1 MGTLMNSLALKVVA
15 GVAALGLLAGGV
27 GVAVWSNSAA
37 NQAALTY
44 KAKRD
49 KLDANLRTA
58 GQQGYTAADLAPI
71 TSQES
76 SLEASQKPWFVLD
89 QAPYY
94 DGLTARTGDLQGQ
107 LTTLQQHLVDQAR
120 ADVTKQSDAAKASIT
135 QAQQANASDQDLLGL
150 QQRLDTVARAQG
162 AAHTLK
168 DYRAADLQVHSV
180 AQDAA
185 AIYAQVQ
192 QENQQIQTAAQQLV
206 SQNGGNVAAIQAA
219 GNQAV
224 ANANNDGSVIAYLS
238 KEIQFKDADKVTRMT
253 SRLGKYAGL
262 IGSADVNQAAQGTA
276 AAQMYSSQIRQ
287 ALVDGLPA
295 KSVIVS
301 FQDQHVWAFEGS
313 KVVMDNPVTTGIRG
327 VSDFGTDFGP
337 MKVLHK
343 DHPWK
348 FQSPWP
354 KGSPHWY
361 PDTVVQWT
369 AFFTSTG
376 EAFHDASWQPD
387 STLGPG
393 SQYTQGLQ
401 SHGCIHLPADKA
413 EWMYNWTDVGTPV
426 IVYPGDGS
434 SVANQLSQ
442 ITTND
447 AGVPHSGGG

>member
-1 MGTLMNSLALKVVA
+1 MGTLMNSLTLKVVA
-15 GVAALGLLAGGV
+15 AVAALVLVAGGV
-27 GVAVWSNSAA
+27 GVAVWSNSTA
-37 NQAALTY
+37 NQSALAY
-44 KAKRD
+44 KANRD
-49 KLDANLRTA
+49 KLDASLRTA

-76 SLEASQKPWFVLD
+76 TLEASQKPWFVLG

-94 DGLTARTGDLQGQ
+94 DGLTTRTAELRSQ
-107 LTTLQQHLVDQAR
+107 LTSLEQRLLDQAR
-120 ADVTKQSDAAKASIT
+120 AGVTRQSDAARASIA
-135 QAQQANASDQDLLGL
+135 QAQQANASDQDLQGL
-150 QQRLDTVARAQG
+150 QQRLDTIARAQG

-168 DYRAADLQVHSV
+168 DYRAADQQAQSV

-192 QENQQIQTAAQQLV
+192 QENQQIQQAAQQLV
-206 SQNGGNVAAIQAA
+206 SQNAGNLAAIQAA

-224 ANANNDGSVIAYLS
+224 AVANNSASIIAYLS
-238 KEIQFKDADKVTRMT
+238 KEMQFKGADTVTRLT

-276 AAQMYSSQIRQ
+276 AAQLYANQIHGM
-287 ALVDGLPA
+287 LLDGLPSKA
-295 KSVIVS
+295 VIVS
-301 FQDQHVWAFEGS
+301 FQEQHVWAYQGS
-313 KVVMDNPVTTGIRG
+313 QVVMDNAVTTGIRG

-337 MKVLHK
+337 MRVLHK

-354 KGSPHWY
+354 KGSVHWY

-413 EWMYNWTDVGTPV
+413 QWMYDWADVGMPV

-447 AGVPHSGGG
+447 QGVPHSGGG

>member
-1 MGTLMNSLALKVVA
+1 MGTLMNSLTLKVVA
-15 GVAALGLLAGGV
+15 AVAALVLVAGGV
-27 GVAVWSNSAA
+27 GVAVWSNSTA
-37 NQAALTY
+37 NQSALAY

-49 KLDANLRTA
+49 KLDAGLRTA

-76 SLEASQKPWFVLD
+76 TLEASQKPWFVLG

-94 DGLTARTGDLQGQ
+94 DNLTTRTGGLQSQ
-107 LTTLQQHLVDQAR
+107 LTTLEQHLLDQAR
-120 ADVTKQSDAAKASIT
+120 AGVTRQSDAARASIA
-135 QAQQANASDQDLLGL
+135 QAQQANASDQDLQGL

-168 DYRAADLQVHSV
+168 DYRAADQQAQSV

-192 QENQQIQTAAQQLV
+192 QENQQIQQAAQQLV
-206 SQNGGNVAAIQAA
+206 SQNAGNLAAIQAA

-224 ANANNDGSVIAYLS
+224 AVANNSASIIAYLS
-238 KEIQFKDADKVTRMT
+238 KEMQFKGADTVTRLS

-276 AAQMYSSQIRQ
+276 AAQLYANQIHGM
-287 ALVDGLPA
+287 LLDGLPSKA
-295 KSVIVS
+295 VIVS
-301 FQDQHVWAFEGS
+301 FQEQHVWAYQGS
-313 KVVMDNPVTTGIRG
+313 QVVMDNAVTTGIRG
-327 VSDFGTDFGP
+327 VGDFGTDFGP

-413 EWMYNWTDVGTPV
+413 QWMYDWADVGMPV

-447 AGVPHSGGG
+447 QGVPHSGGG

>member
-1 MGTLMNSLALKVVA
+1 L
-15 GVAALGLLAGGV
+15 
-27 GVAVWSNSAA
+27 
-37 NQAALTY
+37 
-44 KAKRD
+44 
-49 KLDANLRTA
+49 
-58 GQQGYTAADLAPI
+58 
-71 TSQES
+71 
-76 SLEASQKPWFVLD
+76 LD
-89 QAPYY
+89 QA
-94 DGLTARTGDLQGQ
+94 RTE
-107 LTTLQQHLVDQAR
+107 
-120 ADVTKQSDAAKASIT
+120 VTRQSDAAKASIA
-135 QAQQANASDQDLLGL
+135 QAQQANASDLDLQGL

-168 DYRAADLQVHSV
+168 DYRAAAQQAQSV

-185 AIYAQVQ
+185 AVYAQVQ
-192 QENQQIQTAAQQLV
+192 QENQQIQQAAQQLV
-206 SQNGGNVAAIQAA
+206 SQNSGNLAAIQAA
-219 GNQAV
+219 GSQAV
-224 ANANNDGSVIAYLS
+224 AIANNSATIIAYLA
-238 KEIQFKDADKVTRMT
+238 KEMQFKGADTVARLS

-262 IGSADVNQAAQGTA
+262 IGSGDVNQAAQGTA
-276 AAQMYSSQIRQ
+276 AAQIYANQIHGM
-287 ALVDGLPA
+287 LLDGMPA
-295 KSVIVS
+295 KAVIVS
-301 FQDQHVWAFEGS
+301 FQDQHVWAYEGS
-313 KVVMDNPVTTGIRG
+313 KVVMENPVTTGIRG

-413 EWMYNWTDVGTPV
+413 QWMYDWADVGMPV

-434 SVANQLSQ
+434 GVANQLSQ

-447 AGVPHSGGG
+447 QGVPHSGGG